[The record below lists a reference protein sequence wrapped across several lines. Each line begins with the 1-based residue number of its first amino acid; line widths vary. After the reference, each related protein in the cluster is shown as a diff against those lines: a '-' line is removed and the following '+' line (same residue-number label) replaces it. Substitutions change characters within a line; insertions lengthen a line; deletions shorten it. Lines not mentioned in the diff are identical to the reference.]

1 VSHNTVRR
9 VVLSR
14 CAGRAQDAIALGRSL
29 TRAEGCLSHIDLS
42 LNAIGDRGA
51 LGLVA
56 GLRSMKRPLRV
67 LRLAGCGLTHKSL
80 APLFFAF
87 TDVGLGVITSAT
99 YEIDISDNAG
109 GPITTNA
116 VINWLRV
123 GALQDDDDVEA
134 AASDTRHVYVACCL
148 MRVNWKWLGYWKL

>member
-1 VSHNTVRR
+1 
-9 VVLSR
+9 
-14 CAGRAQDAIALGRSL
+14 
-29 TRAEGCLSHIDLS
+29 
-42 LNAIGDRGA
+42 
-51 LGLVA
+51 
-56 GLRSMKRPLRV
+56 MRV

-123 GALQDDDDVEA
+123 GALQDDEDVEA
-134 AASDTRHVYVACCL
+134 VASGGKRHTPRVRRLLFDACKLEMARLLEAYVF
-148 MRVNWKWLGYWKL
+148 